1 MDNNLTI
8 DDNLILISELYL
20 IKIINNYLNP

>member
-20 IKIINNYLNP
+20 IKIINNLLNP